1 MGFLAKE
8 VSQDIRIETPGNMLQ
23 KAFFHFL
30 QDMFT
35 RFFIRC
41 EK

>member
-23 KAFFHFL
+23 KAFFHLL